1 MFTVSIV
8 RYEERTVVP
17 VIRGH
22 FHKTTNIEKHTLY
35 TTAILKNKASGNFFS
50 KLECG
55 SFETR
60 LLSNIALL

>member
-17 VIRGH
+17 VMRGH

-35 TTAILKNKASGNFFS
+35 TTAILKNKASGKGIRVFGREFH
-50 KLECG
+50 
-55 SFETR
+55 FAITR
-60 LLSNIALL
+60 CESNEL